1 MARTFTT
8 ASSHSL
14 SVTAVAVS
22 AVPLTMAAWV
32 KTSDITK
39 ATNIIQIRAAF
50 TDLFRLRLNTSGAP
64 VAQSGQSS
72 VFVTAT
78 ASAALSNNT
87 WAHVAA
93 VFASTTSRTAYLN
106 GGNAGSDAN
115 ASTPAGVTTTDM
127 ATGSDSGATL
137 QIALPAIWTAALSA
151 GEIAALAAGLDPRL
165 LQSRRASLADFWPL
179 IGASPE
185 PDWISASRNLTV
197 TGAVRSDDPINL
209 VNRSA
214 RRGIPGREINPT

>member
-1 MARTFTT
+1 
-8 ASSHSL
+8 
-14 SVTAVAVS
+14 
-22 AVPLTMAAWV
+22 
-32 KTSDITK
+32 
-39 ATNIIQIRAAF
+39 
-50 TDLFRLRLNTSGAP
+50 
-64 VAQSGQSS
+64 
-72 VFVTAT
+72 
-78 ASAALSNNT
+78 
-87 WAHVAA
+87 
-93 VFASTTSRTAYLN
+93 
-106 GGNAGSDAN
+106 
-115 ASTPAGVTTTDM
+115 M